1 MAVNNGAPVNGQ
13 GNGKSGLDD
22 FERGWTDFMVD
33 IWRERMAMLKIN
45 NTGALRMSLEGS
57 ISGDEGQRRISHR
70 FLMYGIYVATGVGSG
85 YKHGNGGDLEFLSP
99 EYRKEHGLDKPRKRG
114 PAWGGGMTSG
124 KPRKARDWFSRKYFY
139 SMKRLMEKEAE
150 YYGETYNGIMIQAVA
165 TLFEE
170 GKPPTTT
177 AAKSVIDL

>member
-1 MAVNNGAPVNGQ
+1 MAVNKGTTGNAQ
-13 GNGKSGLDD
+13 GDGKQGLDD

-45 NTGALRMSLEGS
+45 NTGALRSSLEGDV
-57 ISGDEGQRRISHR
+57 SGGEGQRKISHK
-70 FLMYGIYVATGVGSG
+70 FLMYGIYVAAGVGRG
-85 YKHGNGGDLEFLSP
+85 YKPGNGGDLEFLSP

-124 KPRKARDWFSRKYFY
+124 KPRKARDWFSRKYYY
-139 SMKRLMEKEAE
+139 SMRRLMEKEAQ
-150 YYGETYNGIMIQAVA
+150 YYGETYNGLMIQAVA

-170 GKPPTTT
+170 GKAATTT
-177 AAKSVIDL
+177 AAKSILDL

>member
-99 EYRKEHGLDKPRKRG
+99 EYRKEHGLD
-114 PAWGGGMTSG
+114 
-124 KPRKARDWFSRKYFY
+124 
-139 SMKRLMEKEAE
+139 
-150 YYGETYNGIMIQAVA
+150 
-165 TLFEE
+165 
-170 GKPPTTT
+170 
-177 AAKSVIDL
+177 